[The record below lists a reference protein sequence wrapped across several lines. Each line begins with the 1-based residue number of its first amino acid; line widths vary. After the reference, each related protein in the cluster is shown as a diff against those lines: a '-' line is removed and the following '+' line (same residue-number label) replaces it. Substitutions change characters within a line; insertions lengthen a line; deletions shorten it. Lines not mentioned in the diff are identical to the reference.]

1 MQRDVYGNTEGENRV
16 ATSETIALELTE
28 RQQRVLR
35 AIEAARTATRKTSE
49 FIHANPEIAMQ
60 EEKSSAAL
68 ADLME
73 EFGFDVKRGVGG
85 VKTAF
90 VAKRG
95 SGGPVIG
102 FLAEYDALPGVD
114 HGCGHN
120 LIAGSNAVAGIGLA
134 AALDDLPGT
143 VIVYGCPAEEA
154 IGGKVYMAN
163 AGVFEGLDIALTTH
177 PGPGGETYNPVVEG
191 SGLSLAWQE
200 IEIEYF
206 GQAAHAAAD
215 PENGINA
222 LNAILFVFHGID
234 SLRQHVKSSVRM
246 HGVITHGG
254 VAPNVTPDYA
264 RARFFV
270 RAESLAETA
279 ELAEK
284 VRGIAEGGASMS
296 GARLQFMLPH
306 PPYADVVPNYGMQQ
320 RIKHYLDGL
329 GMQLQDAHPEPGRG
343 STDVG
348 NVSYIAPTACAGFPI
363 TEGRVPWHSRIV
375 NDAAGTDSAY
385 EAMFT
390 AGKSVALTGLEYLED
405 ASRIEEAKA
414 EWRKQLEARGV
425 SSPSKERRTSR
436 DSHLD
441 GNRRRRTNDDSR
453 GDHE

>member
-1 MQRDVYGNTEGENRV
+1 MTATGTNTTEQ
-16 ATSETIALELTE
+16 LTE

-35 AIEAARTATRKTSE
+35 AIEGASTATRKTSE
-49 FIHANPEIAMQ
+49 FIHAHPEIAMQ
-60 EEKSSAAL
+60 EEQSSAAL
-68 ADLME
+68 ADLLE
-73 EFGFDVKRGVGG
+73 EFGFTVVRGVAD

-120 LIAGSNAVAGIGLA
+120 LIAGSNAIAGIGLA
-134 AALDDLPGT
+134 EVLDELPGT
-143 VIVYGCPAEEA
+143 VIVFGCPAEEA
-154 IGGKVYMAN
+154 VGGKVYMAK
-163 AGVFEGLDIALTTH
+163 AGIFDGVDIALTTH
-177 PGPGGETYNPVVEG
+177 PGMGDGYTFNPVDEG
-191 SGLSLAWQE
+191 TGNSLAWQE
-200 IEIEYF
+200 IEIVYH
-206 GQAAHAAAD
+206 GQSAHAAAD

-270 RAESLAETA
+270 RAETLAETA

-296 GARLQFMLPH
+296 GARLEFILPH
-306 PPYADVVPNYGMQQ
+306 PPYADTVPNYTMQ
-320 RIKHYLDGL
+320 RKIKEHLDAL
-329 GMQLQDAHPEPGRG
+329 GMKLPNAVPEPGRG

-348 NVSYIAPTACAGFPI
+348 NVSYVAPTACAGFPI
-363 TEGRVPWHSRIV
+363 TEGMVPWHSRIV
-375 NDAAGTDSAY
+375 HEAAGSEMGYD
-385 EAMFT
+385 AMFT
-390 AGKSVALTGLEYLED
+390 AGKAVALTGLDFLED
-405 ASRIEEAKA
+405 ATLIEQAQA
-414 EWRKQLEARGV
+414 EWRKRVDERGGA
-425 SSPSKERRTSR
+425 PKYE
-436 DSHLD
+436 
-441 GNRRRRTNDDSR
+441 
-453 GDHE
+453 

>member
-1 MQRDVYGNTEGENRV
+1 MVAGYEG
-16 ATSETIALELTE
+16 TLTE
-28 RQQRVLR
+28 RQERVLR

-49 FIHANPEIAMQ
+49 FIHAHPEIAMQ
-60 EEKSSAAL
+60 EEQSSAAL

-73 EFGFDVKRGVGG
+73 EFGFDVERGVGG

-95 SGGPVIG
+95 SGGPVVG

-177 PGPGGETYNPVVEG
+177 PGAGGHTENPIDEG
-191 SGLSLAWQE
+191 TGLSLAWQE
-200 IEIEYF
+200 IELIYH
-206 GQAAHAAAD
+206 GQTAHAAAD
-215 PENGINA
+215 PENGINS
-222 LNAILFVFHGID
+222 LNALLFAFHGVD
-234 SLRQHVKSSVRM
+234 SLRQHVKPAVRM
-246 HGVITHGG
+246 HGIITHGG

-264 RARFFV
+264 RGRFFV
-270 RAESLAETA
+270 RAESLKETA

-284 VRGIAEGGASMS
+284 VRGIAEGAASMA
-296 GARLQFMLPH
+296 GARLEFILPH
-306 PPYADVVPNYGMQQ
+306 PPYADQVPNYTLQR
-320 RIKHYLDGL
+320 RIKTHLDAM
-329 GMQLQDAHPEPGRG
+329 GMQLPDAKPEPGRG

-348 NVSYIAPTACAGFPI
+348 NVSYLAPTACAGFPI
-363 TEGRVPWHSRIV
+363 TPGLVPWHSTIV
-375 NDAAGTDSAY
+375 HEAAGQDSSY

-390 AGKSVALTGLEYLED
+390 AGKSVALVGLECLED
-405 ASRIEEAKA
+405 PQMIATAKS
-414 EWRKQLEARGV
+414 EWQQKVAARQG
-425 SSPSKERRTSR
+425 
-436 DSHLD
+436 
-441 GNRRRRTNDDSR
+441 
-453 GDHE
+453 

>member
-1 MQRDVYGNTEGENRV
+1 MEM
-16 ATSETIALELTE
+16 TE
-28 RQQRVLR
+28 RQERVLR
-35 AIEAARTATRKTSE
+35 AIEAARTATRRTSE
-49 FIHANPEIAMQ
+49 FIHANPEVAMT

-73 EFGFDVKRGVGG
+73 EFGFDVERQAGG
-85 VKTAF
+85 IRTAF

-134 AALDDLPGT
+134 AALEDLPGT

-177 PGPGGETYNPVVEG
+177 PGAGGHTFNPVDEG
-191 SGLSLAWQE
+191 TGLSLAWQE
-200 IEIEYF
+200 IEIIF
-206 GQAAHAAAD
+206 HGQTAHAAAD
-215 PENGINA
+215 PENGINS
-222 LNAILFVFHGID
+222 LNAILFVFHGVD
-234 SLRQHVKSSVRM
+234 SLRQHVKPAVRM
-246 HGVITHGG
+246 HGIITHGG

-270 RAESLAETA
+270 RAESLKETA

-284 VRGIAEGGASMS
+284 VRAIAEGAASMS
-296 GARLQFMLPH
+296 GARLEFILPH
-306 PPYADVVPNYGMQQ
+306 PPYADLVPNLVLQ
-320 RIKHYLDGL
+320 RGIKQYLDEL
-329 GMQLQDAHPEPGRG
+329 GMQLPDATPEPGRG

-348 NVSYIAPTACAGFPI
+348 NVSYLAPTACAGFPI
-363 TEGRVPWHSRIV
+363 TEGLVPWHSTIV
-375 NDAAGTDSAY
+375 HEAAGQDSSY

-390 AGKSVALTGLEYLED
+390 AGKAVALVGLDCLENP
-405 ASRIEEAKA
+405 AMIEAA
-414 EWRKQLEARGV
+414 TSEWRDRVAAR
-425 SSPSKERRTSR
+425 S
-436 DSHLD
+436 
-441 GNRRRRTNDDSR
+441 
-453 GDHE
+453 

>member
-1 MQRDVYGNTEGENRV
+1 MEM
-16 ATSETIALELTE
+16 TE
-28 RQQRVLR
+28 RQERVLR
-35 AIEAARTATRKTSE
+35 AIEAARTATRRTSE
-49 FIHANPEIAMQ
+49 FIHANPEVAMT

-73 EFGFDVKRGVGG
+73 EFGFDVERQAGG
-85 VKTAF
+85 IRTAF

-134 AALDDLPGT
+134 AALEDLPGT

-177 PGPGGETYNPVVEG
+177 PGAGGHTFNPVDEG
-191 SGLSLAWQE
+191 TGLSLAWQE
-200 IEIEYF
+200 IEIIF
-206 GQAAHAAAD
+206 HGQTAHAAAD
-215 PENGINA
+215 PENGINS
-222 LNAILFVFHGID
+222 LNAILFVFHGVD
-234 SLRQHVKSSVRM
+234 SLRQHVKSAVRM
-246 HGVITHGG
+246 HGIITHGG

-270 RAESLAETA
+270 RAESLKETA

-284 VRGIAEGGASMS
+284 VRAIAEGAASMS
-296 GARLQFMLPH
+296 GARLEFILPH
-306 PPYADVVPNYGMQQ
+306 PPYADLVPNLVLQ
-320 RIKHYLDGL
+320 RGIKQYLDEL
-329 GMQLQDAHPEPGRG
+329 GMQLPDATPEPGRG

-348 NVSYIAPTACAGFPI
+348 NVSYLAPTACAGFPI
-363 TEGRVPWHSRIV
+363 TEGLVPWHSTIV
-375 NDAAGTDSAY
+375 HEAAGQDSSY

-390 AGKSVALTGLEYLED
+390 AGKAVALVGLDCLENP
-405 ASRIEEAKA
+405 AMIEAA
-414 EWRKQLEARGV
+414 TSEWRDRVAAR
-425 SSPSKERRTSR
+425 S
-436 DSHLD
+436 
-441 GNRRRRTNDDSR
+441 
-453 GDHE
+453 